1 MSAWYEIIVTG
12 TEDALHGFV
21 AGREAALGGAETAIY
36 GSDVDLEGGRFSQRL
51 RDLFAAGS
59 HHVLLAPARL
69 AERLVGALKRS
80 GGDAGLGVESVQE
93 VTRARISF
101 SAEVFSREIA
111 GRIRQSLLGGPPPG
125 VRGEDI
131 EEHEE
136 HDPEAHGAELYTP
149 EHEYTYTVSGAFSGP
164 LPGVL
169 EMQRRTRELPFLKVK
184 PLELET
190 TPAELP
196 GNDGE

>member
-36 GSDVDLEGGRFSQRL
+36 GHEVDLEGSRL
-51 RDLFAAGS
+51 SERLKDLFAAGS

-69 AERLVGALKRS
+69 TEGLVTALKRS
-80 GGDAGLGVESVQE
+80 GGGAGLAVESVLE
-93 VTRARISF
+93 VTQARISF

-111 GRIRQSLLGGPPPG
+111 GRIRESLLGGLPPG
-125 VRGEDI
+125 VRAEEI

-136 HDPEAHGAELYTP
+136 RDPEAHGAELYTP

-169 EMQRRTRELPFLKVK
+169 EMQRRARELPFLKVR
-184 PLELET
+184 PLELEAR
-190 TPAELP
+190 PVEMP
-196 GNDGE
+196 GKDRG